1 MPIAR
6 VGVGLADVRGEADAE
21 SELVDQLRFGE
32 RVTVLAQAQGWLF
45 VQAREDH
52 YFGWVREPELVATD
66 EVPAS
71 GVIRVA
77 LATLRDEPRA
87 DAHAIETLPAG
98 TWVEPG
104 ERRGDF
110 VAVGG
115 DWPPGQA
122 SVPLRA
128 AWVHVDDLAGAE
140 SLPRRMPA
148 GEDLVATARTFLDVP
163 YLWGGVSARGLDCSG
178 FVQLAYR
185 LCGVVLMRDADQQST
200 QGRHVEDAKRAGDL
214 LFFGTPVDH
223 VGLAT
228 GRGRMIHAPG
238 GGRVVEQDVAARGVP
253 VAVRRYL
260 P

>member
-6 VGVGLADVRGEADAE
+6 VGVGLADVRGEAHAE

-32 RVTVLAQAQGWLF
+32 RVTVLAQAGGWLF

-77 LATLRDEPRA
+77 LATLRAAPRA
-87 DAHAIETLPAG
+87 DAPAIEALPAG

-110 VAVGG
+110 VAVPGA
-115 DWPPGQA
+115 WPPGHA
-122 SVPLRA
+122 PLRG
-128 AWVHVDDLAGAE
+128 AWVHVDDLAGAD
-140 SLPRRMPA
+140 SLPRRAPD
-148 GEDLVATARTFLDVP
+148 GEDLVTTARAFLDVP

-200 QGRHVEDAKRAGDL
+200 QGRHVEAAERAGDL

-223 VGLAT
+223 VGLAS
-228 GRGRMIHAPG
+228 GSGRMIHEPG
-238 GGRVVEQDVAARGVP
+238 GGCVVEQDVAARGVP